1 MKYLRS
7 TIPMFISLLLLG
19 CVFCGP
25 QEELTVV
32 IRSTNTLLDSAKV
45 DSVFALNALDSIGQ
59 LVSKN
64 ITGMHSFPISLRA
77 DSTTYVYKYEGSK
90 KTADTLTIFYEREF
104 RYKGDCGFVVN
115 ANKPRD
121 GRTHRSTFKK
131 VEVRYGTYITPNSWE
146 VGAQDTSTG
155 IYVEIKE

>member
-1 MKYLRS
+1 MKYLMS
-7 TIPMFISLLLLG
+7 VIPVSVSLLLLG

-25 QEELTVV
+25 QRELTIVV
-32 IRSTNTLLDSAKV
+32 SSTNTFLDSAKV
-45 DSVFALNALDSIGQ
+45 DSIFALNALDSKGQ

-64 ITGMHSFPISLRA
+64 ITGIQEFPISLRA
-77 DSTTYVYKYEGSK
+77 DSTTYVYTYEGSK
-90 KTADTLTIFYEREF
+90 KNADTLTIFYEREF

-121 GRTHRSTFKK
+121 GRTHRSTFEK
-131 VEVRYGTYITPNSWE
+131 VEVRYGTYVAPNSWK

-155 IYVEIKE
+155 IYVEIK

>member
-1 MKYLRS
+1 MS
-7 TIPMFISLLLLG
+7 ISLLLLG

-25 QEELTVV
+25 QHELTIVV
-32 IRSTNTLLDSAKV
+32 RSANTLLDSAKV
-45 DSVFALNALDSIGQ
+45 DSIFALNALDSTGQ

-90 KTADTLTIFYEREF
+90 KNADTLTIFYEREF

-121 GRTHRSTFKK
+121 GRTHRSTFEK

-146 VGAQDTSTG
+146 VGAQDSSTG
-155 IYVEIKE
+155 IYVEIRE